1 MFEKS
6 SAVSA
11 KYNISFKAG
20 EYIAMMEHISRWV
33 GEEPLVGD
41 DYDGPSSDAY
51 KVQLRAVKRAAVA
64 SMMEQMV
71 NVYANDKDCICEV
84 KRADCRCFTVENNR
98 VPNRV
103 SETNLMT
110 ARLYFGS
117 TSSGVDKRRNMRML
131 HTRTLWNNT
140 SDPMIMRNAALLKL
154 KTANWASEADAA
166 LLKLSRLLK
175 LDVVPV
181 QSEEQT
187 DLFQDSDDEA
197 DLADRIDDVQVDSQR
212 QFSRTQPYN
221 VNQGSVES
229 ELSKFLNLPGDH
241 FVKCK

>member
-1 MFEKS
+1 MF
-6 SAVSA
+6 
-11 KYNISFKAG
+11 
-20 EYIAMMEHISRWV
+20 EHISRWV
-33 GEEPLVGD
+33 GEEPLVVD

-51 KVQLRAVKRAAVA
+51 KVLLRAVKQATVA

-71 NVYANDKDCICEV
+71 NAYANKKDCFCET
-84 KRADCRCFTVENNR
+84 KRADCGCFTVENNH

-103 SETNLMT
+103 SEIHLMA

-117 TSSGVDKRRNMRML
+117 TSSNFSDNKRNMRML

-166 LLKLSRLLK
+166 LCKLSRLLN

-181 QSEEQT
+181 QSEEPT

-197 DLADRIDDVQVDSQR
+197 ELADQIDDVQVDSQR
-212 QFSRTQPYN
+212 QTSRTQPYN
-221 VNQGSVES
+221 VNQGSLES
-229 ELSKFLNLPGDH
+229 ELRKFLSLPGDH

>member
-1 MFEKS
+1 MF
-6 SAVSA
+6 
-11 KYNISFKAG
+11 
-20 EYIAMMEHISRWV
+20 EHISRWI

-41 DYDGPSSDAY
+41 DYDGLSPDAY
-51 KVQLRAVKRAAVA
+51 KVQLRAVKQAAVA

-71 NVYANDKDCICEV
+71 NVYANGKDCFCEI
-84 KRADCRCFTVENNR
+84 KRADCGCFTVENNH

-103 SETNLMT
+103 SEIHLMA

-117 TSSGVDKRRNMRML
+117 TSSGISDKKRNMRML
-131 HTRTLWNNT
+131 QTRILWNNT
-140 SDPMIMRNAALLKL
+140 SDPMIMRNAALLNL
-154 KTANWASEADAA
+154 KTAKWAAEADAA
-166 LLKLSRLLK
+166 LCKLSRLLN

-197 DLADRIDDVQVDSQR
+197 ELTDRIDDVQVDSQR
-212 QFSRTQPYN
+212 QTSRTQPYN
-221 VNQGSVES
+221 VNQGSLES
-229 ELSKFLNLPGDH
+229 ELSKFLSLPGDH